1 MGKENMR
8 IICPD
13 CGNSLDINEHLNH
26 QLRADMERERERIES
41 RIRHEIQ
48 GEHDKKLESLKKR
61 LFESEEQL
69 NKKGLA
75 EMQSELEM
83 KRLQQEIEENEKRIE
98 MEREDAALEA
108 RQAALSEYDKIA
120 EERAERKNADLQMRN
135 NELSDKLRQQEELFR
150 EQLRKAEQ
158 RSIQAQGEGGEIFIR
173 DALKASAPEDEIL
186 DIPTGK
192 KGADI
197 LQIVRFGSGIKAG
210 TIVWEGKRAKSWQKK
225 WISKVK
231 EDTVE
236 SNGHISVIVSDVL
249 PSGTNRMRM
258 IEDNVWVCT
267 YVEIQ
272 SLSIALRMGLIR
284 AEMTVKSQE
293 SKGTKMELLYDYM
306 SSQEFSNAMR
316 LIDDSIVTEIEI
328 IEKERRSSERHWS
341 ARKKAVEAR
350 LRGFSDFFGTV
361 KSIATEL
368 PMVEELE
375 MSDERGLPPPKGA
388 SEEE

>member
-1 MGKENMR
+1 
-8 IICPD
+8 
-13 CGNSLDINEHLNH
+13 
-26 QLRADMERERERIES
+26 MERRERIEPS
-41 RIRHEIQ
+41 IRHKSKRARE
-48 GEHDKKLESLKKR
+48 EARVLKKR

-69 NKKGLA
+69 SKKGLA
-75 EMQSELEM
+75 EMRNELEM

-328 IEKERRSSERHWS
+328 IEKERRSSERQWS